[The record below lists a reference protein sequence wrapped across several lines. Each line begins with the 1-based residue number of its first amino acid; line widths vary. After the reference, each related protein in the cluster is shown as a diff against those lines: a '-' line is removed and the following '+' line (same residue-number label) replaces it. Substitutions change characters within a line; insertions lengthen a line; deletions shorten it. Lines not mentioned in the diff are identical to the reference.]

1 MRIFFWG
8 TYTIAEGYPV
18 NRVLIKGLRQAG
30 AQVEEC
36 REELWEGFLHQAFGR
51 KKPGTYLKL
60 GWRALRLYLRLLR
73 RFSCSRKC
81 QYIIVGYAGYL
92 DIVLA
97 RLLNFWRRRPL
108 ILVAFISLYDTIV
121 VDRQQLAAASWQA
134 ACLKKIDRLAFSC
147 ADIVLVDT
155 REQID
160 YLAALFALPREKFR
174 RSFVGEDDE
183 LFHPAVSDRG
193 HSGVLRVLFFGTY
206 VPLHGIES
214 ILDAAEILRPDTG
227 VEFTLIG
234 NGQLYPQMRSV
245 AAQKGL
251 NHVRFIDEWMSS
263 AALVEQIRAADVCLG
278 IFGVTTKAAR
288 VIPYKVFDALALRK
302 PVITRDS
309 PAARELLEHGKSAL
323 LCAPG
328 NGAELAGSIRSLQ
341 QDPQLLEKLAAR
353 GYARFQEFGSP
364 RAIGRALLHTME
376 GRFGA

>member
-36 REELWEGFLHQAFGR
+36 REELWEGFLHRAFGR
-51 KKPGTYLKL
+51 KKTGTYLGL
-60 GWRALRLYLRLLR
+60 GWRALRLYMRLLR
-73 RFSCSRKC
+73 RFLSSGKHQC
-81 QYIIVGYAGYL
+81 IIVGYAGYF

-97 RLLNFWRRRPL
+97 RLLNLWGRRPL

-134 ACLKKIDRLAFSC
+134 ACLKMIDRLAFSC

-160 YLAALFALPREKFR
+160 YFAALFALPREKFR

-183 LFHPAVSDRG
+183 LFHPAVSKG
-193 HSGVLRVLFFGTY
+193 GSTGALRVLFFGTY
-206 VPLHGIES
+206 VPLHGVEF
-214 ILDAAEILRPDTG
+214 ILDAAEMLRPDTG

-234 NGQLYPQMRSV
+234 NGQLYPRMRRE
-245 AAQKGL
+245 AGQRGL
-251 NHVRFIDEWMSS
+251 GHIRFIDEWMSS
-263 AALVEQIRAADVCLG
+263 AVLVDYIRAADVCLG

-302 PVITRDS
+302 PVITRNS

-341 QDPQLLEKLAAR
+341 QDPQLLEQLAEQ
-353 GYARFQEFGSP
+353 GYTCFREFGSP
-364 RAIGRALLHTME
+364 RAIGRELLRTME
-376 GRFGA
+376 ARFGA